1 MSQLGNFNRDFSSPD
16 YLVLGQTECLGKGL
30 LGQDC
35 FPNSRV
41 VLLTMA
47 QNVIGGKQGFSR
59 DRLPVLRSWLQAHVE
74 PLFGSSAIK
83 LFIIKHLGQN
93 RQLSNETVPLVAK
106 QN

>member
-1 MSQLGNFNRDFSSPD
+1 MPQRGNFNRDFSFPG

-30 LGQDC
+30 LGQDS
-35 FPNSRV
+35 FPNPRV

-47 QNVIGGKQGFSR
+47 QNVIGGKKRFSR
-59 DRLPVLRSWLQAHVE
+59 DRLPVFRSWLQAHVE

-83 LFIIKHLGQN
+83 LFIIKYLGKN
-93 RQLSNETVPLVAK
+93 RQLSNEAVPLVPK